1 MKIDVEDVLC
11 KAEAI
16 SLQMVKCKVYS
27 IFSNWKIFL
36 SVWFWWID
44 VTNFFFLEVKLAR
57 WWQTQSIG
65 QHLFTIIDLQHLIE
79 NNWIIMLGDNKKT
92 EW

>member
-27 IFSNWKIFL
+27 ILSNEKIFWSMILVDWGHKIFL
-36 SVWFWWID
+36 FKR
-44 VTNFFFLEVKLAR
+44 N
-57 WWQTQSIG
+57 
-65 QHLFTIIDLQHLIE
+65 
-79 NNWIIMLGDNKKT
+79 
-92 EW
+92 

>member
-27 IFSNWKIFL
+27 ILSNQKIFCL
-36 SVWFWWID
+36 YDFGGLRSQK
-44 VTNFFFLEVKLAR
+44 FFFLEVKLVS

-65 QHLFTIIDLQHLIE
+65 
-79 NNWIIMLGDNKKT
+79 
-92 EW
+92 